1 MRARL
6 EALQIGPFIYLAQ
19 RTTWNRT
26 SRDQILL
33 PAFYFLLI
41 QNSTGNTM
49 LYHLTMIFT
58 VDVEFLAALVLDP
71 LVTIKIKTFNAFES
85 RIIVL
90 HIRWMPAWGWALLF
104 CRMDRWASLG
114 TWGSA
119 ECPRACI
126 SCTCSWR
133 LRTIS
138 GHHITATWNNRPPW
152 RSTWPSQKVWS
163 RYLKRSSNQI
173 KPQDWASFL
182 LFILRMEVI
191 NYECHE
197 SKKNSVTKKIQIIEV
212 YYYYQVKTQ

>member
-1 MRARL
+1 
-6 EALQIGPFIYLAQ
+6 
-19 RTTWNRT
+19 
-26 SRDQILL
+26 
-33 PAFYFLLI
+33 
-41 QNSTGNTM
+41 
-49 LYHLTMIFT
+49 MIFT

-104 CRMDRWASLG
+104 CRMDRWASMG

-119 ECPRACI
+119 ERPRACI

-152 RSTWPSQKVWS
+152 RSTWPSQKIWS
-163 RYLKRSSNQI
+163 RYLKRSINQI

-191 NYECHE
+191 NYEFMNQIKTVQQRKYKSLRYTTITK
-197 SKKNSVTKKIQIIEV
+197 SKHNSADSSKPAFINQEINWVLCTKWCTGGLNEIENSSW
-212 YYYYQVKTQ
+212 